1 MKVESFKATVQETF
15 LEAQGITITVTN
27 WANLEGSNILI
38 LNNDLSVRGAIS
50 LRNEEADLLLAAM
63 NLSRAN

>member
-1 MKVESFKATVQETF
+1 MKVESFKATVQEIF

-63 NLSRAN
+63 NLSRAS